1 MNDVKLTLN
10 IRQPPAKSD
19 ALSKAATKKQTAT
32 ETIEDA
38 WLRILAMKN
47 SESVLRQLRTVKA
60 AMDAGEVGREPD
72 KIGKAFSKAEALT
85 IWRGINE
92 REHAERLRQ
101 MVEEMPVNFWLIT
114 DEARLDEFLSIVDE
128 EDEIVFD
135 VETTGVDVW
144 SDYIVGHVIT
154 AIKADIHAYI
164 PTKHRDPRPQ
174 LPHDY
179 VSERLKPYYENANIG
194 KLAHNAKFDIHMLAQ
209 EGITLRGLTWD
220 TQEAMKMLNENEPTF
235 ALKPLVSKYLNDP
248 SSTYSDLFGKKGFDE
263 IGLDEAVAY
272 AAKDGDVTLR
282 LRNFQ
287 RMHLEKTPGILEY
300 FQTVEIPL
308 INIVIGMERMGYE
321 IDLEYA
327 KEYGDQLRKDVA
339 ALQVEL
345 LDGLGD
351 INFKSPVQLKAAIE
365 AAIGEKIEN
374 TDAKKTLKPLAK
386 KYRIIDV
393 LLEYRVKTRLLSNY
407 IDALPDLINPDTGR
421 LHTNLNQ
428 NGAKTGRF
436 SSGKDK
442 DLDGSEGSFNI
453 QNQPWEARKLY
464 LAPKGYVL
472 VGADFSA
479 QEIRCVTNYSR
490 EPILL
495 EAFATGKD
503 SYATLAADYFGKPYE
518 EVYKTAVGADTPERK
533 MMKTVMLASIYGTS
547 KYGLADQLSCT
558 TDEADAFLKA
568 FFAKYT
574 YIKRWIDETQR
585 DLKRT
590 GYVWI
595 GDKMRKRRL
604 PAAKS
609 KTRGYDSKR
618 NGAMRQGPNA
628 RVQGEAA
635 IQTKKTLIELE
646 DLCKERGWHLW
657 APIHDEVLTL
667 MPDTFTREDIEAYAE
682 VMTQTYVFGDVLNAT
697 DVEVMKRWGEG
708 MTVDAWFESNAN

>member
-1 MNDVKLTLN
+1 MSDVKLTLN
-10 IRQPPAKSD
+10 IRTPPASNGE
-19 ALSKAATKKQTAT
+19 ALTKAAAKKAGAI
-32 ETIEDA
+32 ETMDEA
-38 WLRILAMKN
+38 WVRILAMKN
-47 SESVLRQLRTVKA
+47 SDGDNAKLTAVKR
-60 AMDAGEVGREPD
+60 AMADGKVGRDSPNA
-72 KIGKAFSKAEALT
+72 KFSKTEALR

-101 MVEEMPVNFWLIT
+101 MVDNMPDNFWLIT
-114 DEARLDEFLSIVDE
+114 DVARLDEFLAIVDTE
-128 EDEIVFD
+128 EEIVFD

-164 PTKHRDPRPQ
+164 PTKHRDSRTQ

-179 VSERLKPYYENANIG
+179 VNERLKPYYEDASIG
-194 KLAHNAKFDIHMLAQ
+194 KLAHNAKFDIHMLAG
-209 EGITLRGLTWD
+209 EGIELRGLTWD

-235 ALKPLVSKYLNDP
+235 ALKPLVTKYLNDP
-248 SSTYSDLFGKKGFDE
+248 SSTYSELFGKKGFDE

-300 FQTVEIPL
+300 FTAVEIPL
-308 INIVIGMERMGYE
+308 IGIVIGMERMGYE
-321 IDLEYA
+321 IDMDYA
-327 KEYGDQLRKDVA
+327 KEYGEKLRKEVA
-339 ALQVEL
+339 ELQIEL
-345 LDGLGD
+345 FRGLGD
-351 INFKSPVQLKAAIE
+351 INFKSPAQLKSAIE
-365 AAIGEKIEN
+365 LAIGEKIEN
-374 TDAKKTLKPLAK
+374 TDAKKTLKPLSK
-386 KYRIIDV
+386 KHAIIGV

-421 LHTNLNQ
+421 LHTTLNQ

-464 LAPKGYVL
+464 LAPKGYVM

-495 EAFATGKD
+495 EAFEKGKD
-503 SYATLAADYFGKPYE
+503 SYATLASDYFGKPYE
-518 EVYKTAVGADTPERK
+518 EVYKTADGDDTPERK

-558 TDEADAFLKA
+558 IDEADEFLKA

-574 YIKRWIDETQR
+574 YIKRWIDETQSE
-585 DLKRT
+585 LKRT
-590 GYVWI
+590 GFVWI

-609 KTRGYDSKR
+609 KSRGYDPKR

-635 IQTKKTLIELE
+635 IQTKMTLIKL
-646 DLCKERGWHLW
+646 DQLCKERGWHLW

-667 MPDTFTREDIEAYAE
+667 MPDTFTREDIKAYAE

-697 DVEVMKRWGEG
+697 DVEVMTRWGEG
-708 MTVDAWFESNAN
+708 MSVDKWFANKLQ